1 MVNEMHRW
9 TSKQYQNLGKFSNR
23 RIPSKW
29 KKNPQNIRIKE
40 QKKEK
45 LYRPG
50 STHTEN
56 TLKNQCEIGPKTC
69 CGKEREGERESHM
82 IWSFVAGLPMLA

>member
-1 MVNEMHRW
+1 MDIKTVSEFRKIQQQKNTQQMEE
-9 TSKQYQNLGKFSNR
+9 
-23 RIPSKW
+23 
-29 KKNPQNIRIKE
+29 NPQNIRIKE

-45 LYRPG
+45 LYRPE

-69 CGKEREGERESHM
+69 CGK
-82 IWSFVAGLPMLA
+82 